1 MKIYEVKNCTAY
13 FVKPSLSLKA
23 TKKYAKGQI
32 DLHRNELNGN
42 DCPKGNA
49 SFMIEL
55 IPSFLNWIWPHNDQI
70 FL

>member
-1 MKIYEVKNCTAY
+1 MCRILVLLEG
-13 FVKPSLSLKA
+13 FEHSSRL
-23 TKKYAKGQI
+23 KKYAKGQI
-32 DLHRNELNGN
+32 DLHRNELNGY

-55 IPSFLNWIWPHNDQI
+55 IPSFLNWIWPHYDQI